1 MFEFQSDMNETI
13 HTPTAAAALIAFRR
27 KSIEGD
33 EENAASK
40 TILPSPRR
48 EPLRP
53 LQRNNNSRESLFS
66 SKDESVASITNSNSK
81 PPLIRTPLK
90 TPNSTKA
97 AASTPLTAGRTP
109 NAGKILSPLPL
120 QPRKLKSAQK
130 AKVKIDTEDFLSR
143 APCVPTPTEGSCVA
157 LDSVGGS
164 TRAEDDILDLKLS
177 KPFDE
182 DESDDEDDSL
192 GWAYTIDD
200 FKFLRKLGSGGSA
213 DVYEVLEKGTC
224 ALYALKVQCA
234 TEDALCELDMHIPL
248 KHENICQMFDY
259 FYVEGRPFMDQDPE
273 AIDRGEDPM
282 TTRYLCTILESCDHG
297 DIHDLIDEHVAV
309 PEDIAA
315 KVRIS
320 FTDFECILCV
330 PNAHD
335 NSLFLYTLG
344 NSRRNSCAAVFT
356 CQRYYPLRYQA
367 SKLACRWGGR

>member
-1 MFEFQSDMNETI
+1 MNETI
-13 HTPTAAAALIAFRR
+13 HTPTSAAALIASRR

-33 EENAASK
+33 EENTASK
-40 TILPSPRR
+40 MILPSPRR

-53 LQRNNNSRESLFS
+53 LERNNNSRESLFS
-66 SKDESVASITNSNSK
+66 AKDETPARVVSITNSNSK

-97 AASTPLTAGRTP
+97 SSSSSSTPLTGGRTP

-157 LDSVGGS
+157 LDCSVGGS
-164 TRAEDDILDLKLS
+164 TRAEDDLLDLKLS
-177 KPFDE
+177 KPFDD
-182 DESDDEDDSL
+182 DESDGEDDSL
-192 GWAYTIDD
+192 GWSYTIDD

-234 TEDALCELDMHIPL
+234 TEDALCELDVHIPL

-259 FYVEGRPFMDQDPE
+259 FYVEGRPFMDRDPG

-315 KVRIS
+315 RVRIS
-320 FTDFECILCV
+320 FTDFQCICIDSWIA
-330 PNAHD
+330 NAHD
-335 NSLFLYTLG
+335 NS
-344 NSRRNSCAAVFT
+344 
-356 CQRYYPLRYQA
+356 
-367 SKLACRWGGR
+367 